1 MKFKVGDVVKTMSD
15 DGGRLFP
22 VGTVGVVI
30 DIEPGSDCQY
40 KVLANHDYWWY
51 SDDMLMI
58 HQEQTYEQGLIDMW
72 NALSYIYFATH
83 SERRKIFG
91 NDNFSDILL
100 LTPEEII
107 SKYRVYT
114 DRATV
119 NDVVKL
125 QDDILALVIDESSD
139 DTVFVLTEN
148 RCMEEWP
155 RCELKRTGKRIDVNA
170 IITQMKEV

>member
-1 MKFKVGDVVKTMSD
+1 MKFKLGDVVKTMSD
-15 DGGRLFP
+15 DGGKLFP

-30 DIEPGSDCQY
+30 DIESGSDCQY
-40 KVLANHDYWWY
+40 KVLANHDCWWY

-58 HQEQTYEQGLIDMW
+58 HHEQTYEQGLIDMW
-72 NALSYIYFATH
+72 NALYYIYSATH
-83 SERRKIFG
+83 SERMKIFG
-91 NDNFSDILL
+91 NDIFGDILL
-100 LTPEEII
+100 LNPEEII

-125 QDDILALVIDESSD
+125 QDDTLALVIDESSD

-155 RCELKRTGKRIDVNA
+155 RNELKKTGKKIDVNA
-170 IITQMKEV
+170 IVSQMKS